1 MKKSKIINYLVSVT
15 DIRCPKNEPIVFS
28 ASDSDVPSILL
39 QFTGC
44 VVVIRELE
52 SFSNLNSQNN
62 ETDC

>member
-1 MKKSKIINYLVSVT
+1 MEKTINYLVSIQDT
-15 DIRCPKNEPIVFS
+15 RCPKNEPIVFS

-44 VVVIRELE
+44 VVIIRELD
-52 SFSNLNSQNN
+52 SFSDLKPQNN

>member
-1 MKKSKIINYLVSVT
+1 MKKNNYLISIQ

-28 ASDSDVPSILL
+28 ASYSDVPSILL

-44 VVVIRELE
+44 VVVIRELD
-52 SFSNLNSQNN
+52 SFSNLKPQNN